1 MQWTLATLATS
12 GLIFSFAAQAAPNQV
27 TDAIAPE
34 QSSGLAS
41 KQLVKA
47 QNWMVTAAN
56 PLAAEAG
63 AQILRDGG
71 NAIDAMVTVQLM
83 LGLVEP
89 QSSGI
94 GGGAFLVYWD
104 AKQKALTTF
113 DGRETAPLDA
123 TPRLFL
129 DSAGQPLKFYDAVVG
144 GRSVGTPGTVKLLW
158 ETHRLY
164 GKMAW
169 ARLIEPVVKLAQE
182 GFEVSPRLATLIA
195 DDQQRLSRF
204 PATKAYFFQP
214 DGSPLTAGTVLKNP
228 EYAATLSAIAQRGD
242 KAFYQGEIAE
252 DIVHTVQTA
261 MGNPGVLAQHDFDA
275 YQIKQRAAVCA
286 PYQSYQVCGMGPP
299 SSGALTV
306 GQILALTEQYDLKG
320 WGASSAKSWQVIG
333 DASRLAFADRG
344 LYMADQDYVPMPTEG
359 LLDSGYLAQRAKLIQ
374 PGKALTSAEA
384 GTPPWQHAMLQSPDQ
399 SIELPSTSHFNIVDR
414 DGNVVSI
421 TTTIENAFGSRLFVR
436 GFLLNNELTDFSF
449 ATHDNGRPIAN
460 RLEPGKRP
468 RSSMAPTIVL
478 HNEQPYLAIG
488 SPGGS
493 RIIGYVAQ
501 ALIAHLQWGMDIQS
515 AINQP
520 HVLNRFGE
528 TDVEQGTQ
536 AEQLKPELEKMGV
549 KVAVRDLNSG
559 LHAIRITAQGLEG
572 AADPRR
578 EGVAIGE

>member
-12 GLIFSFAAQAAPNQV
+12 GLIFTCAAQAAPNQV

-34 QSSGLAS
+34 QSSGIEH

-47 QNWMVTAAN
+47 QKWMVTAAN

-63 AQILRDGG
+63 AEILRQGG
-71 NAIDAMVTVQLM
+71 NAIDAMITVQLM

-104 AKQKALTTF
+104 ADKKALTTF

-123 TPRLFL
+123 TPQLFL
-129 DSAGQPLKFYDAVVG
+129 DNQGKPLQFYDAVVG

-158 ETHRLY
+158 ETHRQY

-169 ARLIEPVVKLAQE
+169 ARLIDPVIKLAEQ

-195 DDQQRLSRF
+195 EDQQRLSRF
-204 PATKAYFFQP
+204 PATKAYFFDA
-214 DGSPLTAGTVLKNP
+214 DGSPLTAGTLLKNP
-228 EYAATLSAIAQRGD
+228 DYAATLNAIAQRGD
-242 KAFYQGEIAE
+242 KAFYQGDVAD
-252 DIVHTVQTA
+252 DIVKTVQSA
-261 MGNPGVLAQHDFDA
+261 PGNPGVLTQRDFDA
-275 YQIKQRAAVCA
+275 YQIKQRDAVCA
-286 PYQSYQVCGMGPP
+286 PYQSYEVCGMGPP

-306 GQILALTEQYDLKG
+306 GQILALTEKYDLKG
-320 WGASSAKSWQVIG
+320 WGASSAQSWQVIA

-344 LYMADQDYVPMPTEG
+344 LYMADQDYVPMPTQG
-359 LLDSGYLAQRAKLIQ
+359 LLDSGYLAERARLIQ
-374 PGKALTSAEA
+374 PGKALTSAQA
-384 GTPPWQHAMLQSPDQ
+384 GNPPWQHAIQRSPDQ
-399 SIELPSTSHFNIVDR
+399 SIELPSTSHFNIVDA
-414 DGNVVSI
+414 DGNVVSM

-449 ATHDNGRPIAN
+449 ATHDDGRPIAN

-468 RSSMAPTIVL
+468 RSSMAPTLVL
-478 HNEQPYLAIG
+478 HNGQPYLAIG

-501 ALIAHLQWGMDIQS
+501 ALIAHLQWDMDIQS

-528 TDVEQGTQ
+528 TDVEQGTA
-536 AEQLKPELEKMGV
+536 AEKLKPALEKMGV

-559 LHAIRITAQGLEG
+559 LHAIRITPQGLEG